1 MASSLT
7 FSTVLGGNTV
17 TATIDS
23 PDDEMVQATVMACAR
38 GLGFNVAD
46 KTPQQIMTAWMLW
59 AWNRTVSIA
68 RQQLELEKL
77 ATVRAEIDAQIGA
90 LA

>member
-23 PDDEMVQATVMACAR
+23 PDDAEVQATVLACAR
-38 GLGFNVAD
+38 GLGFDVTGR
-46 KTPQQIMTAWMLW
+46 TPQEIMTAWMLW

-68 RQQLELEKL
+68 RQQLEAEKL
-77 ATVRAEIDAQIGA
+77 ATVRAEIDGQIGEMG
-90 LA
+90 

>member
-23 PDDEMVQATVMACAR
+23 PEDEMVQATVLACAR
-38 GLGFNVAD
+38 GLGYPAEG
-46 KTPQQIMTAWMLW
+46 KTPEQIMTAWMLW
-59 AWNRTVSIA
+59 AWNKTVNIA
-68 RQQLELEKL
+68 RQQLEAEKL

-90 LA
+90 ME

>member
-17 TATIDS
+17 AAVIDS
-23 PDDEMVQATVMACAR
+23 PDDAMVQATVLACAR
-38 GLGFNVAD
+38 GLGYPLEG
-46 KTPQQIMTAWMLW
+46 KTPQEIMVAWMLW
-59 AWNRTVSIA
+59 AWDRTVAIA
-68 RQQLELEKL
+68 RQQLEAEKL

-90 LA
+90 LE

>member
-7 FSTVLGGNTV
+7 FSTVIGGNTV

-23 PDDEMVQATVMACAR
+23 PEDAMVQATVLACAR
-38 GLGFNVAD
+38 GLGFDVAG
-46 KTPQQIMTAWMLW
+46 KTPVQIMEAWMLW
-59 AWNRTVSIA
+59 AWGRTVNIA
-68 RQQLELEKL
+68 RQTLEMEKL

-90 LA
+90 LG

>member
-17 TATIDS
+17 TAAIAS
-23 PDDEMVQATVMACAR
+23 QDDAEVQATVLACAR
-38 GLGFNVAD
+38 GLGFDVAG
-46 KTPQQIMTAWMLW
+46 KTPQQIMTAWMVW

-68 RQQLELEKL
+68 RQQLEAEKL
-77 ATVRAEIDAQIGA
+77 ATVRAEIDAQIGEMG
-90 LA
+90 

>member
-23 PDDEMVQATVMACAR
+23 PDDAMVQATVLACAR
-38 GLGFNVAD
+38 GLGVNVASM
-46 KTPQQIMTAWMLW
+46 TPQEIMTAWMLW
-59 AWNRTVSIA
+59 AWNRTVGIA
-68 RQQLELEKL
+68 RAQLEAEKL

-90 LA
+90 LG

>member
-23 PDDEMVQATVMACAR
+23 PDDAGVQADGAGLCA
-38 GLGFNVAD
+38 
-46 KTPQQIMTAWMLW
+46 W
-59 AWNRTVSIA
+59 AW
-68 RQQLELEKL
+68 L
-77 ATVRAEIDAQIGA
+77 
-90 LA
+90 

>member
-23 PDDEMVQATVMACAR
+23 PEDAMVQATVLACAR
-38 GLGFNVAD
+38 GLGFD
-46 KTPQQIMTAWMLW
+46 TGGKTPQEIMTAWMVW

-68 RQQLELEKL
+68 RQQLEAEKL
-77 ATVRAEIDAQIGA
+77 ETVRAEIDAA
-90 LA
+90 LGKLD

>member
-23 PDDEMVQATVMACAR
+23 PDDAMVQATVMACAR
-38 GLGFNVAD
+38 GLDFDVTG
-46 KTPQQIMTAWMLW
+46 KTPAQIMEAWMLW

-68 RQQLELEKL
+68 RQQLEMEKL

-90 LA
+90 LE